1 MSVAAPMALNST
13 IFKVELSIADV
24 ERGYYGNHSLRIA
37 RHPSETDERMMVR
50 LLAFALHADEALEFG
65 RGLSAEDEPDL
76 WQRDLTGAIERW
88 IEVGLPD
95 EREVRKACGRAR
107 SVDILAYGGRAVDL
121 WWDGVRARLERQ
133 DGLTVTEVPLD
144 ASRALGHLAS
154 RAMRLQVT
162 IQEGHLLLVD
172 GSSSISTEL
181 RYLKA
186 APIPR

>member
-1 MSVAAPMALNST
+1 MALKST
-13 IFKVELSIADV
+13 ICKVELAIADV
-24 ERGYYGNHSLRIA
+24 DRGYYRDHSLTLA

-133 DGLTVTEVPLD
+133 DGLSVTEVPLD
-144 ASRALGHLAS
+144 ASRALGQLAGRS
-154 RAMRLQVT
+154 MRLQVT
-162 IQEGHLLLVD
+162 IQEGHLLVVD
-172 GSSSISTEL
+172 GSTSVSTAL
-181 RYLKA
+181 RSLKA
-186 APIPR
+186 GPLAR

>member
-1 MSVAAPMALNST
+1 MALKST

-24 ERGYYGNHSLRIA
+24 ERGYYRDHSLRIA

-88 IEVGLPD
+88 IDVGLPD
-95 EREVRKACGRAR
+95 EREVRKACGRAS
-107 SVDILAYGGRAVDL
+107 SVDILAYGGRAVEL
-121 WWDGVRARLERQ
+121 WWEGTRARLERQ
-133 DGLTVTEVPLD
+133 EGLTVTEVPLD
-144 ASRALGHLAS
+144 ASRALAQLAGRS
-154 RAMRLQVT
+154 MRLQIT
-162 IQEGHLLLVD
+162 IQEGHVLVVD
-172 GSSSISTEL
+172 GASSISAEL
-181 RYLKA
+181 RRLKA